1 MSPAP
6 RFSPIEQE
14 EMILKAA
21 TKCIEASSLMD
32 FTMSSISKECGLS
45 MGSVYKHIQSKE
57 DVLVALATQMFQQL
71 HHVFTQVLALPIPAA
86 NRFVAIHLIDF
97 EKAGLYS
104 FAPLLETLVSNEALL
119 QRASPGWLQK
129 MIKTDEALE
138 AQFYQALMH
147 QCETGELDLPEQEFD
162 EIVEEIQVGQWTL
175 GVGFTQVAMQRYSR
189 HLVGAGVELPFPL
202 HPQSTILK
210 SATRLMNSY
219 PWKTP
224 VTIADL
230 EKACELLKEKGLR

>member
-45 MGSVYKHIQSKE
+45 MGSIYKHIQSKE
-57 DVLVALATQMFQQL
+57 DVLVALATQMFKHIQQ
-71 HHVFTQVLALPIPAA
+71 VFDQVLSFPVPVPDRML
-86 NRFVAIHLIDF
+86 AIHLINF
-97 EKAGLYS
+97 EKAG
-104 FAPLLETLVSNEALL
+104 FNEFDNLLATLISNEAVL
-119 QRASPGWLQK
+119 QRASPGWLLK
-129 MIKTDEALE
+129 MVTADEAIE
-138 AQFYQALMH
+138 ALYTQVLLSSFQD
-147 QCETGELDLPEQEFD
+147 GELMVTEQERD
-162 EIVEEIQVGQWTL
+162 EIIEEIKLGQWSI
-175 GVGFTQVAMQRYSR
+175 GVGFNQVAMQRYSR
-189 HLVGAGVELPFPL
+189 HLIGVGVELPFPL

-219 PWKTP
+219 PWKTQ
-224 VTIADL
+224 VTMERL
-230 EKACELLKEKGLR
+230 EKACELLQENGLR